1 MRIVVFCP
9 SAVGDATMAT
19 PTFRAV
25 RHGFPEASIACVVKP
40 NTAAVLEGGAWFD
53 ETILFHPSAKDKNLR
68 SAAVI
73 RLLRAKRFDIALLLP
88 NTFRTAAIAL
98 LGGVKRRIGYNRYSR
113 GFMLTDRLAPPR
125 DSKGKL
131 APTPIVPYYL
141 EIARRLGVPAVSTRL
156 ELYTTADD
164 ESAADSAF
172 DSLGIDR
179 DRRLV
184 SINTGGAF
192 GPAKNWPIEHFAKLA
207 RRIGDETD
215 ATVLVVCGPGER
227 DNARAIVA
235 LARHHRVVTLADR
248 PLGIGLSKACVKRSS
263 LLITTDSGPRH
274 FATAF
279 GVPVLTLFG
288 PTHIAW
294 TRTYHPHAMHIYHPV
309 DCGPCQRP
317 ECPLGH
323 HRCMRD
329 LDPDRVFQTAIRMLS
344 LKPNR
349 SIDTDNGSM
358 IINNT

>member
-25 RHGFPEASIACVVKP
+25 RDGFPEASIACVVKP
-40 NTAAVLEGGAWFD
+40 NTAAVLEGGPWFN
-53 ETILFHPSAKDKNLR
+53 ETILFHPGSKNKNLR

-73 RLLRAKRFDIALLLP
+73 RLLKYRRFDIALLLP

-98 LGGVKRRIGYNRYSR
+98 LGGVKRRIGYDRYAR
-113 GFMLTDRLAPPR
+113 GLLLTDRLVPPR
-125 DSKGKL
+125 DSRRKL
-131 APTPIVPYYL
+131 TPTPIVPYYL
-141 EIARRLGVPAVSTRL
+141 EIARRLGLAVTSTRL

-164 ESAADSAF
+164 EAAADAAF
-172 DSLGIDR
+172 DSLGIER
-179 DRRLV
+179 DRRV
-184 SINTGGAF
+184 IAINTGGAF

-207 RRIGDETD
+207 RRLGDETD
-215 ATVLVVCGPGER
+215 STVLVVCGPGER

-235 LARHHRVVTLADR
+235 RADHRRVVTFADR

-279 GVPVLTLFG
+279 GVPVLTIFG

-329 LDPDRVFQTAIRMLS
+329 LTPDRVFQAAIRMLTQ
-344 LKPNR
+344 KQNR
-349 SIDTDNGSM
+349 SLSNE
-358 IINNT
+358 NNSILNANI